1 VTPGV
6 SNTSPTPTSSQKPK
20 TYNHWW
26 NATRR
31 RRDTIEGYLFIMPV
45 VLGLILFT
53 FGPMLAS
60 LYFSMTDYPILRS
73 PEWAGLKNYINL
85 FTREKYFWK
94 SVQVTVTYAVFS
106 VTLGI
111 IGSFILALFLN
122 QKLKGIAFFRTAFYM
137 PVIVP
142 VVASAVLWG
151 WMLNPD
157 YGLLNAILKGLGLP
171 TSRWLADPESALPSL
186 ILMSLWGVGGGMIIY
201 LAGLQGIPES
211 LYEAG
216 KIDGANSNQLFWY
229 VTLPLMTPT
238 IFFNV
243 VMGLI
248 IALQVFTESFLMTS
262 GGPLYATYFYGLM
275 VYDRAFQFFQMGMA
289 SAMAWVLGIVIM
301 ILTLLVFKS
310 STLWV
315 FYETEV
321 K

>member
-1 VTPGV
+1 VTV
-6 SNTSPTPTSSQKPK
+6 SAETSPASVKKKNTPPKPERVSK
-20 TYNHWW
+20 
-26 NATRR
+26 ARK

-53 FGPMLAS
+53 FGPMLVS
-60 LYFSMTDYPILRS
+60 LFFSFTDYPILRS
-73 PEWAGLKNYINL
+73 PEWVGIENYIKM
-85 FTREKYFWK
+85 FTREKVFWQ
-94 SVQVTVTYAVFS
+94 SVKVTILYAITAVP
-106 VTLGI
+106 LGI
-111 IGSFILALFLN
+111 VFSFILAMFLN
-122 QKLKGIAFFRTAFYM
+122 QKIKGIAFFRTAFYM

-142 VVASAVLWG
+142 TVASAVLWG
-151 WMLNPD
+151 WMLNAD
-157 YGLLNAILKGLGLP
+157 YGLINAILKFLGLP
-171 TSRWLADPESALPSL
+171 TSRWLSEPSSALPSMV
-186 ILMSLWGVGGGMIIY
+186 LMSLWGVGAGMIIY

-216 KIDGANSNQLFWY
+216 KIDGANGNQLFWY

-248 IALQVFTESFLMTS
+248 GALQIFTESFLMTG
-262 GGPLYATYFYGLM
+262 GGPLFATYFYGLM

-301 ILTLLVFKS
+301 ILTLLIFRS
-310 STLWV
+310 SSLWV
-315 FYETEV
+315 FYEAEV

>member
-1 VTPGV
+1 MTYSVDEA
-6 SNTSPTPTSSQKPK
+6 SPTSFHSPPTRR
-20 TYNHWW
+20 HWW
-26 NATRR
+26 NATRA

-45 VLGLILFT
+45 VLGLIIFT

-60 LYFSMTDYPILRS
+60 LYFSFTDYPILKA
-73 PEWAGLKNYINL
+73 PEWIGIKNYIDL
-85 FTREKYFWK
+85 FTREEYFWQ
-94 SVQVTVTYAVFS
+94 SVKVTVTYAFFS

-142 VVASAVLWG
+142 VVASTVLWG

-157 YGLLNAILKGLGLP
+157 YGLINAILKGLGLP
-171 TSRWLADPESALPSL
+171 TSRWLAEPESALPSL
-186 ILMSLWGVGGGMIIY
+186 ILMSLWGIGAGMIIY

-216 KIDGANSNQLFWY
+216 KIDGANSSQLFWY

-248 IALQVFTESFLMTS
+248 GALQVFTESFLMTR
-262 GGPLYATYFYGLM
+262 GGPMHATYFYGLM
-275 VYDRAFQFFQMGMA
+275 VYDRAFRFFQMGMA

-301 ILTLLVFKS
+301 LLTLLVFKS
-310 STLWV
+310 SSLWV
-315 FYETEV
+315 FYESEV